1 MPMIKLLRP
10 ATSCGNCSVLDLR
23 RHERMTQLDVHRRF
37 QILHQKQQRN
47 ALSANNKVETIEQN
61 NEG

>member
-10 ATSCGNCSVLDLR
+10 ATSRGNCTVVELR
-23 RHERMTQLDVHRRF
+23 RRERMTQLDVHLRF
-37 QILHQKQQRN
+37 QILHQNQQITS
-47 ALSANNKVETIEQN
+47 LFANNKVETIEQN